1 MIVRKPVVIG
11 LVASFMM
18 AVAAAAPQ
26 RRRVPAPTSSSE
38 AAAILAAEDTRAE
51 RDEELRILLDGAQD
65 SSPAIQTL
73 AVRALGRLERR
84 DVIPRL
90 LVALSASSAQ
100 VRAETANALAQALT
114 GAPLR
119 EKSPSA
125 PGDQVRAVMQPLL
138 HAAAKETDGPAL
150 AAFARSLARLPYT
163 THEQVRIAEGFIAEL
178 VDHKAAR
185 DTVVLVG
192 AARGLGGLARRNPKL
207 ISFEEKTVTALRRLA
222 GRAQYTFPPDV
233 RRNAAAALI
242 AARAFDEAT
251 LRSVVED
258 SDEQVRRFGVLAL
271 AGASS
276 ALEPGERTKR
286 LRTAL
291 ADPAATVR
299 YEAVRVWGRRI
310 VPTEGCQALLD
321 ARKDPVPYVTLAV
334 IDALGDVCKD
344 DEDVTNAVTYHA
356 RTPPTR
362 GSWHQESHALMALAK
377 RSPERAALAIGS
389 HTAHPIW
396 QVRMYAARAAALLK
410 DDATLERL
418 VYDAHDNVREAAL
431 GPFHLLRP
439 ADSERALIAALGRP
453 DLQLVRTAAQLLD
466 GTPSNQ
472 YVLKAVN
479 DALRRVTSAYGEM
492 ARDTRLALIA
502 RLRQLGGPPQAD
514 DLMPLVSDVDPA
526 VAAAAA
532 DAIRA
537 WSGAAP
543 LRPEPSRRIAG
554 PLALGGNT
562 TLTVTLG
569 SGRKFALVLL
579 IEDAPHAAEI
589 FRLLAGT
596 GKYDGL
602 TFHRVVP
609 NFVIQGGSPGANEY
623 MPRTEAFM
631 RDEVGLTMHERGTV
645 GISTRGR
652 DTGDGQIFINLVD
665 NARLDHEYT
674 IFGRVPAADMPV
686 VEGILEGDT
695 ITRIGVEEKR

>member
-11 LVASFMM
+11 FVACVTM
-18 AVAAAAPQ
+18 AVAAYAPQ
-26 RRRVPAPTSSSE
+26 RRRVVAPPSSSA

-51 RDEELRILLDGAQD
+51 HDDDLRILLDGAQLSD
-65 SSPAIQTL
+65 STSQAL

-100 VRAETANALAQALT
+100 VRAEAANALAQALRGT
-114 GAPLR
+114 PLSTSTP
-119 EKSPSA
+119 E
-125 PGDQVRAVMQPLL
+125 DQVRAVLEPLL
-138 HAAAKETDGPAL
+138 HAAAKEPDGPAL
-150 AAFARSLARLPYT
+150 AAFARSFARLPYT
-163 THEQVRIAEGFIAEL
+163 THEQVRIAEGFIAGL
-178 VDHKAAR
+178 VEQKAAR
-185 DTVVLVG
+185 DPVVLVG
-192 AARGLGGLARRNPKL
+192 AGRGLEALARRNPKL
-207 ISFEEKTVTALRRLA
+207 TSYEERTLTALRWLA
-222 GRAQYTFPPDV
+222 GRTQYTFPPDV

-251 LRSVVED
+251 LRSVLED
-258 SDEQVRRFGVLAL
+258 SDEQVRRSGVLAL

-276 ALEPGERTKR
+276 PLEPGEHTKR

-299 YEAVRVWGRRI
+299 YEAVRVWARRI

-344 DEDVTNAVTYHA
+344 DQDVTNAVTYHA
-356 RTPPTR
+356 RTPPTL
-362 GSWHQESHALMALAK
+362 GSWHQESHALIALSK

-439 ADSERALIAALGRP
+439 ADSEKALIVALGRS
-453 DLQLVRTAAQLLD
+453 DLQLVRTTAQLLD

-472 YVLKAVN
+472 YVLKAIN

-492 ARDTRLALIA
+492 ARDTRLALIS

-514 DLMPLVSDVDPA
+514 DLMPLVGDVDPV
-526 VAAAAA
+526 VAGAAA

-537 WSGAAP
+537 WSGTVP
-543 LRPEPSRRIAG
+543 RRPEPSRRIAG
-554 PLALGGNT
+554 PVT
-562 TLTVTLG
+562 TSADRTVTVTLG

-579 IEDAPHAAEI
+579 IDDAPHAAAI
-589 FRLLAGT
+589 FRLLIEA

-674 IFGRVPAADMPV
+674 IFGRVAAADMAV
-686 VEGILEGDT
+686 MEAILEGDT
-695 ITRIGVEEKR
+695 ITRIRVTPNR